1 VANHPSSEKRNRQ
14 RLKRTVRN
22 RGVRTEFRNLVKET
36 RASVRT
42 GDAKAAASSLATAVK
57 ALDKAVTQGVLHRKT
72 ASRHVS
78 RLARAVHR
86 ASAKK

>member
-1 VANHPSSEKRNRQ
+1 MANHPSSEKRNRQ

-22 RGVRTEFRNLVKET
+22 RGVRTEFRNLVKDT
-36 RASVRT
+36 RASVQT
-42 GDAKAAASSLATAVK
+42 GDAKGATTKLATAVK

-86 ASAKK
+86 AAAKK